1 MKYKDTYKAYTK
13 TKRSRQEDFYNEHNA
28 ELILFESA
36 KKYLKEHLGESKTL
50 AISKWKSELATM
62 KKEKKSLYNQI
73 LEIRE
78 EVEQAEK
85 VKTCIEQLQEQKK
98 QLSQVKKNELDL

>member
-1 MKYKDTYKAYTK
+1 MKNKDTYKVYTK
-13 TKRSRQEDFYNEHNA
+13 LKKSKQKDFYNKHTA

-36 KKYLKEHLGESKTL
+36 KKYLKEYLGESKTL
-50 AISKWKSELATM
+50 AISKWETEVTTL
-62 KKEKKSLYNQI
+62 KKKKKSLYNQI

-85 VKTCIEQLQEQKK
+85 
-98 QLSQVKKNELDL
+98 S